1 MPVLNQRRRVE
12 FFPWQAVN
20 QQNAPLN
27 QRKIAEVG
35 SGKPSNGAGWRA
47 VNQLNQLN
55 QHYFCLLSEKKQ
67 RLAERGEHG
76 STNFSIRAAGGRP

>member
-1 MPVLNQRRRVE
+1 MPVLNQRQRVE

-27 QRKIAEVG
+27 QRKITEVG

-55 QHYFCLLSEKKQ
+55 QLNQHYFCLLSEKN
-67 RLAERGEHG
+67 RD
-76 STNFSIRAAGGRP
+76 

>member
-1 MPVLNQRRRVE
+1 M
-12 FFPWQAVN
+12 N

-55 QHYFCLLSEKKQ
+55 QHYFCLLSEKQ
-67 RLAERGEHG
+67 RLTERGKHD

>member
-1 MPVLNQRRRVE
+1 
-12 FFPWQAVN
+12 VN

-55 QHYFCLLSEKKQ
+55 QLNYFCLLSEKN
-67 RLAERGEHG
+67 RD
-76 STNFSIRAAGGRP
+76 